1 MGWRSDQT
9 HGSPPRVEEVLENRL
24 PQVATILALCASGGR
39 RNRPNQ
45 SPRAV
50 ALDSKPT
57 RKLLT
62 TGTYSTVRYNEFS
75 SIRPVARALTALH
88 CILSSS
94 ICQILVFSSDRS
106 SFCANLGH
114 VVSAV
119 PHLHCAKPRHAQS
132 GATRCGSIH

>member
-9 HGSPPRVEEVLENRL
+9 HGSPPRAEEVLENRL

-57 RKLLT
+57 RSCLRLAH
-62 TGTYSTVRYNEFS
+62 
-75 SIRPVARALTALH
+75 IQ
-88 CILSSS
+88 LSD
-94 ICQILVFSSDRS
+94 IT
-106 SFCANLGH
+106 SFLQLD
-114 VVSAV
+114 
-119 PHLHCAKPRHAQS
+119 P
-132 GATRCGSIH
+132 

>member
-9 HGSPPRVEEVLENRL
+9 HGSPPRAEEVLENRL

-62 TGTYSTVRYNEFS
+62 TGTYSTVRYNEFLQLD
-75 SIRPVARALTALH
+75 P
-88 CILSSS
+88 
-94 ICQILVFSSDRS
+94 
-106 SFCANLGH
+106 
-114 VVSAV
+114 
-119 PHLHCAKPRHAQS
+119 
-132 GATRCGSIH
+132 